1 MNANAQIPEASN
13 PTVRVTGERPAN
25 IVPHSM
31 PPQRQMPRE
40 GTNAEPQNVP
50 PNDLEFLRLGVLHL
64 ESLLAFLDKEFQ
76 PMKQK
81 MDALMSKNTVT
92 FDILWLLF
100 PEGSE
105 VIFKDLSTDLKR
117 AGKVCFPVKHF
128 SRKITSARYRVT
140 FQTQTFEIVA
150 RCIDYNGDTFY
161 YNDVPV
167 YVAIPATLI
176 IVSFKAFLMSK
187 TLALLLLSPFQKM
200 MQELK
205 KG

>member
-1 MNANAQIPEASN
+1 MNANAQIAEASN

-25 IVPHSM
+25 IVPPTQHQI
-31 PPQRQMPRE
+31 PPV

-105 VIFKDLSTDLKR
+105 VIFKDVSTDLKR
-117 AGKVCFPVKHF
+117 AGKVCSPVK
-128 SRKITSARYRVT
+128 T
-140 FQTQTFEIVA
+140 FLTK
-150 RCIDYNGDTFY
+150 DY
-161 YNDVPV
+161 
-167 YVAIPATLI
+167 
-176 IVSFKAFLMSK
+176 KR
-187 TLALLLLSPFQKM
+187 
-200 MQELK
+200 
-205 KG
+205 